1 MISTAFRPLVTSK
14 LQYSIAAFLI
24 ASISLASAQ
33 VKTIDTAYPSGGTNS
48 ASVVTGDFNN
58 DGVLDM
64 VTINQSTLSFFRGLG
79 GGRFAARVN
88 QPITPGLTQAYAA
101 DFNGDGKLDLAIASN
116 ALINDAGA
124 IFILLGN
131 GDGTF
136 SQGQNIDLSGYPPY
150 LALADFNGDHIPDIA
165 ATVCQSYFD
174 CTIEVFLGQGNG
186 TFTSSATLK
195 GAGGPMVAGDFN
207 ADGNQDLFVIT
218 KNPYI
223 LDLYLGQGNGT
234 FKSPLVAPDGS
245 ALALAA
251 GDFFN
256 DRIQSVAVVNSE
268 GAEGSQFYLG
278 LARYK
283 NGAIEYTNGQFIT
296 SSHFYET
303 VAVGDING
311 DFQDDVVLVGN
322 TGYAGEVDY
331 VLGHGDGTFG
341 PLEAFPGYGQIDG
354 SPFVRDLNLD
364 SRHDVGV
371 VWGNF
376 DGTGP
381 GGAYVL
387 LNANATTN
395 CRPPHAV
402 LSVNICAPTSGQT
415 VSNPVTFKG
424 AGNAF
429 NGIAKRM
436 ELWIDNK
443 KVGQNLEDQLK
454 VTTTLAPGAHTA
466 SFVVVDSFDSYTSKS
481 VTFTVSN

>member
-1 MISTAFRPLVTSK
+1 
-14 LQYSIAAFLI
+14 
-24 ASISLASAQ
+24 
-33 VKTIDTAYPSGGTNS
+33 
-48 ASVVTGDFNN
+48 
-58 DGVLDM
+58 
-64 VTINQSTLSFFRGLG
+64 
-79 GGRFAARVN
+79 
-88 QPITPGLTQAYAA
+88 
-101 DFNGDGKLDLAIASN
+101 
-116 ALINDAGA
+116 
-124 IFILLGN
+124 
-131 GDGTF
+131 
-136 SQGQNIDLSGYPPY
+136 
-150 LALADFNGDHIPDIA
+150 
-165 ATVCQSYFD
+165 
-174 CTIEVFLGQGNG
+174 
-186 TFTSSATLK
+186 
-195 GAGGPMVAGDFN
+195 MVAGDFN

-218 KNPYI
+218 KNPYV

-256 DRIQSVAVVNSE
+256 DRIQSLAVVNSE

-364 SRHDVGV
+364 SRHDIGV

-381 GGAYVL
+381 GGACVL

-395 CRPPHAV
+395 CRPPHAL

-454 VTTTLAPGAHTA
+454 VTTTLAPGSHTA
-466 SFVVVDSFDSYTSKS
+466 SFVVVDSFDSHTSKS